1 MEAWDALHGK
11 VLVRVVNNDKGEHVD
26 FLEAKQALGGK
37 YSGVLEFVE
46 GNTKGSKQW
55 AGMTNVQRL

>member
-1 MEAWDALHGK
+1 MDKWDALYGK
-11 VLVRVVNNDKGEHVD
+11 VLVRVVNNNKGGHDD

-37 YSGVLEFVE
+37 YFGVLEFVD
-46 GNTKGSKQW
+46 GNIKGSKQW